1 MRSEK
6 GSALIEASLS
16 IALLG
21 IIAVCFLGAITTGM
35 KASFITDEKGTAQSL
50 VRSEIEYVKN
60 HAYDYFAS
68 EYPVDPSITIPDGWS
83 IPTPSVGALHAT
95 DDGIQSVNVTAE
107 HNGKT
112 ILLVE
117 VYKINR

>member
-1 MRSEK
+1 MRNEE
-6 GSALIEASLS
+6 GFALIEASLS

-21 IIAVCFLGAITTGM
+21 IIGVCFLSAITTGTN
-35 KASFITDEKGTAQSL
+35 ASFITDEKATAQSL

-60 HAYDYFAS
+60 YPYDYFTS
-68 EYPVDPSITIPDGWS
+68 EYPVDPSITIPAGWS

-107 HNGKT
+107 HNGET

-117 VYKINR
+117 VYKIDR